1 MKYDKAIQMLRA
13 IAERCDRV
21 SRLWDEDEQSPL
33 VGAYAFG
40 AVLDDPDDVRQVS
53 VALVLDAPADELTWG
68 ARPVSFSGLPH
79 LLELERAGLD
89 WCWRPAV
96 WPVANHV
103 IVRPVRIWSLDG
115 VDSPALEAL
124 GARQAERYRL
134 PAPDRE
140 DAADQVAF
148 ELAESL
154 AHLRRVTE
162 AYWEPDWRRENRGY
176 GGVNPEHHLWR
187 AVRGYLELRDALKVG
202 IDAAAA
208 V

>member
-21 SRLWDEDEQSPL
+21 SRLWEEDEQSPL

-40 AVLDDPDDVRQVS
+40 SVLDGPDAVEQVG
-53 VALVLDAPADELTWG
+53 VALVLDAPAAELTWG

-124 GARQAERYRL
+124 AARQAEQYRL

-148 ELAESL
+148 ELEESL
-154 AHLRRVTE
+154 AHLRRVT
-162 AYWEPDWRRENRGY
+162 ANYWEPDWRRENRGY
-176 GGVNPEHHLWR
+176 GGVSPEHHLWR
-187 AVRGYLELRDALKVG
+187 AVRGYLELRDALKAG
-202 IDAAAA
+202 TDAAAA